1 MRSSF
6 WIHFLGTIAHSRKFR
21 VRAVNAIGN
30 SEWSK
35 GSPILN
41 CRRIFP
47 EVAVKEEKKTSKG
60 GKGKGKKKKGI
71 NKGGKK

>member
-1 MRSSF
+1 LNT
-6 WIHFLGTIAHSRKFR
+6 FLGTIAHSRKFR

-47 EVAVKEEKKTSKG
+47 EVAGKEDKNKSK

-71 NKGGKK
+71 NTGKK